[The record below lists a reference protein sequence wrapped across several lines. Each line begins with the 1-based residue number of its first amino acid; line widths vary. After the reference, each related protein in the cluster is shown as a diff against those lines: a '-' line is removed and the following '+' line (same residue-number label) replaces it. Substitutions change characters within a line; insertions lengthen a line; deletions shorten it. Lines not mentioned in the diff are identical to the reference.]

1 MNVFFNRE
9 FKRKKKISTKLQLW
23 RLKQS
28 EVKMFAEK
36 VNKSCDGN
44 EDWHGLNRKFL
55 DFPRKVCR

>member
-1 MNVFFNRE
+1 
-9 FKRKKKISTKLQLW
+9 
-23 RLKQS
+23 
-28 EVKMFAEK
+28 MFAEK